1 MEYPSKAV
9 QQAVEAFK
17 SLPGIGNKTAV
28 RLVLHLIKQNEQ
40 SLQRFEESM
49 EGLRTRISFCNTCFN
64 LSDADLCGVCSN
76 EKRDHSKVCV
86 VQDVRDVL
94 AIEGTGQYNGSFHVL
109 GGVISPMEGIGP
121 DDLKIKELKQRV
133 DSGVV
138 TEVIFALSATMEGD
152 TTIFYISKQL
162 KDSKIQI
169 STIAKGISIGGEL
182 EFIDEITLGRSL
194 LARVPFD
201 F

>member
-40 SLQRFEESM
+40 SLSHFEYAV
-49 EGLRTRISFCNTCFN
+49 EGLRNRINFCKTCFN
-64 LSDADLCGVCSN
+64 LSDANSCGVCSN

-94 AIEGTGQYNGSFHVL
+94 AIEATGQYNGSFHVL
-109 GGVISPMEGIGP
+109 GGIISPMEGIGP

-133 DSGVV
+133 DSGIVK
-138 TEVIFALSATMEGD
+138 EVIFALSATMEGD

-162 KDSKIQI
+162 KDFKIPI
-169 STIAKGISIGGEL
+169 STISKGISIGGEL

-201 F
+201 Y